1 MTLQRHYVSIK
12 FLQGESARHEGEAV
26 AELPRHP
33 EARDDADRARPG
45 ESAGSRPWLAY
56 IVGLTVAAVLVL
68 MIVLHL
74 TGAIG
79 PGAH

>member
-1 MTLQRHYVSIK
+1 
-12 FLQGESARHEGEAV
+12 V

-33 EARDDADRARPG
+33 EARDDADTARPG

-56 IVGLTVAAVLVL
+56 VVGLTVAAVLVL